1 MDFTPTERQLA
12 AAQAYENSSGLRDL
26 PVPEDIGGA
35 GLNVTELGALLTEAG
50 RHADPSALLL
60 MTGALPLARWGDRDR
75 LSERP
80 LLTAALREPSDP
92 FPERPGV
99 TLSGNEVSGVKV
111 GVPYAARADCLLVPV
126 SIAGRSGPA
135 ADGSGDSATAVA
147 VVGSGAPGVTVTP
160 TGTTSGPGLPEATV
174 RLDGAPAEAVLGGAD
189 SLADLYRLATLA
201 ACCLI
206 DGALAEALS
215 LTTQHVA
222 SREQFGKVLATF
234 QAVAQKIAD
243 VSIASRTLHLAT
255 LSACW
260 RLDEGRD
267 AGGAADLAGYWAC
280 EVASPAVRDCHH
292 MHGGIGM
299 DTTYPLHRLSSLI
312 ADLTRF
318 LGGTEYRLERLA
330 CSSI

>member
-12 AAQAYENSSGLRDL
+12 AAQAYLAADGLRDL
-26 PVPEDIGGA
+26 PVPEASGGA

-50 RHADPSALLL
+50 RHADPSVLAL
-60 MTGALPLARWGDRDR
+60 MTGTLPLARWGHSGR

-99 TLSGNEVSGVKV
+99 TLTEDNEISGVKV
-111 GVPYAARADCLLVPV
+111 GVQYAAQADSLLVPV
-126 SIAGRSGPA
+126 SIAGDPGTP
-135 ADGSGDSATAVA
+135 GTPGTAVA
-147 VVGSGAPGVTVTP
+147 VVGAGAPGVTVTP
-160 TGTTSGPGLPEATV
+160 TRTSSGTGLPEATV

-189 SLADLYRLATLA
+189 ALADLYRLATLA

-206 DGALAEALS
+206 DGALAEAAR
-215 LTTQHVA
+215 LTAGHIA
-222 SREQFGKVLATF
+222 SRQQFGKPLATF

-260 RLDEGRD
+260 RLDEERD
-267 AGGAADLAGYWAC
+267 AGDAADLAGYWAC

>member
-1 MDFTPTERQLA
+1 MMDFTPTERQLA
-12 AAQAYENSSGLRDL
+12 AAQAYKSSSGLRDL
-26 PVPEDIGGA
+26 PVPEAGGGA

-50 RHADPSALLL
+50 RNADPSVLVL
-60 MTGALPLARWGDRDR
+60 MTGTLPLARWGDSDR
-75 LSERP
+75 LGGRP
-80 LLTAALREPSDP
+80 LLAAALREPSDP
-92 FPERPGV
+92 FPERPSV
-99 TLSGNEVSGVKV
+99 TLANNQVSGVKV
-111 GVPYAARADCLLVPV
+111 GVQYAAQADSLLVPV
-126 SIAGRSGPA
+126 SMAGA
-135 ADGSGDSATAVA
+135 GDPGTAVA
-147 VVGSGAPGVTVTP
+147 VVAADAPGVTVTP
-160 TGTTSGPGLPEATV
+160 TPTSFGPGLPEATV
-174 RLDGAPAEAVLGGAD
+174 RLDGAPVQGVIGGAD
-189 SLADLYRLATLA
+189 GIADLYRLATLA

-215 LTTQHVA
+215 LTAGHAA
-222 SREQFGKVLATF
+222 SRQQFGKPLATF

-255 LSACW
+255 LAACW
-260 RLDEGRD
+260 RLDEERD
-267 AGGAADLAGYWAC
+267 AGDAADLAGYWAC